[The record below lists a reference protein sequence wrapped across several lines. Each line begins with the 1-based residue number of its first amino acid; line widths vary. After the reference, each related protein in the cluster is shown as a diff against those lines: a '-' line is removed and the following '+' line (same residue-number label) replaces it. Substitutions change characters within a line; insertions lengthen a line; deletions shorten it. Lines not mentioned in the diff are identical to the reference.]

1 VIVLFVTVCL
11 VNDDMVLLVLLK
23 VMIDLSG
30 DDDDEILCGELV
42 QIIIII
48 SVRCSAL
55 RRTATERT
63 GDVWGPP

>member
-1 VIVLFVTVCL
+1 MIVLFVTVCL

-23 VMIDLSG
+23 VMIDLS

>member
-23 VMIDLSG
+23 VMIDLS

>member
-1 VIVLFVTVCL
+1 MIVLFVTVCL

-30 DDDDEILCGELV
+30 DDDEILCGELV

-55 RRTATERT
+55 LRTATERT